1 MKLGKVQ
8 TINLTNKR
16 GGKSSDSYLR
26 LMVLD
31 ETGKF
36 DTLIMTKNDFVNAT
50 GRAEKNPRDTVDPGF
65 WDKFYKLF
73 S

>member
-26 LMVLD
+26 LMIID
-31 ETGKF
+31 EKGRF
-36 DTLIMTKNDFVNAT
+36 NTLIMTKNDFNNAAN
-50 GRAEKNPRDTVDPGF
+50 RAEKNPKDTAAPGF
-65 WDKFYKLF
+65 WDKFCKIF

>member
-1 MKLGKVQ
+1 MHLGKVQ

-26 LMVLD
+26 LMVVD
-31 ETGKF
+31 EGGQF
-36 DTLIMTKNDFVNAT
+36 NTLIMTKNDFNNASA
-50 GRAEKNPRDTVDPGF
+50 RAEKNPKDTVSPGF

-73 S
+73 T

>member
-26 LMVLD
+26 LMIVD
-31 ETGKF
+31 EKGKF
-36 DTLIMTKNDFVNAT
+36 NTLIMTKNDFNNAHA
-50 GRAEKNPRDTVDPGF
+50 RAQKNPRDTVAPGF
-65 WDKFYKLF
+65 WDKFCKF
-73 S
+73 FV

>member
-8 TINLTNKR
+8 TINLTNKK

-26 LMVLD
+26 LMVIN
-31 ETGKF
+31 EEGSF
-36 DTLIMTKNDFVNAT
+36 NTLIMTKNDFQNASN
-50 GRAEKNPRDTVDPGF
+50 RAEKNPKDIASPGF